1 MRIEEA
7 ASGFKRVEG
16 LLALGD
22 GVGGSDGG
30 FGEAVVGP
38 VKPFLSLPE
47 KFQEAN

>member
-1 MRIEEA
+1 MRSEEA

-30 FGEAVVGP
+30 FDEAVGP